1 MTPIIIKITADIG
14 ILYYITNKIHQ
25 EEDKDLDFDEEEG
38 SLFYDRS

>member
-25 EEDKDLDFDEEEG
+25 EEIN
-38 SLFYDRS
+38 LFFY